1 MVRLSRVRE
10 DSLGRAAAV
19 EEVVDEKAAAAA
31 KAVAGGS
38 PGWERREAKGMN
50 LSLGAPR
57 CTVSKGAV
65 LPLLLLLPLVVL
77 APGAYWDIK
86 ALGGS
91 SSPVVARV
99 TELGTW
105 VPEEEEHRAA
115 AAWDTQR
122 TLALGGQSSVTTV
135 YVG

>member
-1 MVRLSRVRE
+1 MVTLSRVRE
-10 DSLGRAAAV
+10 DSLGRVAGAV
-19 EEVVDEKAAAAA
+19 EVEEEEAAAAAA

-57 CTVSKGAV
+57 CTVNKGAV
-65 LPLLLLLPLVVL
+65 LLLLLVVVVL
-77 APGAYWDIK
+77 APEAYWDIK

-91 SSPVVARV
+91 SAPVVARV

-135 YVG
+135 